1 MSVCIS
7 SLLQTS
13 DLFLD
18 LETLRG
24 EVELDSENV
33 NEEHD
38 RMCKEVASVE
48 ASVKRLRA
56 QNSQLTKKISE
67 TSADVAKK

>member
-1 MSVCIS
+1 MSASIS
-7 SLLQTS
+7 FLLQTS

>member
-1 MSVCIS
+1 MSACIS
-7 SLLQTS
+7 FLLQTS

-24 EVELDSENV
+24 EVELDSDNV

-38 RMCKEVASVE
+38 RMCKELASVE

>member
-7 SLLQTS
+7 FLLQTS

-33 NEEHD
+33 NEEHE

>member
-7 SLLQTS
+7 FLLQTS

-38 RMCKEVASVE
+38 RMCKELASVE

>member
-7 SLLQTS
+7 FLVQTS

>member
-1 MSVCIS
+1 MSASIS
-7 SLLQTS
+7 FLLQTS

-33 NEEHD
+33 NEEHV

-56 QNSQLTKKISE
+56 QNSQLAKKISE

>member
-7 SLLQTS
+7 FLVQTS

-38 RMCKEVASVE
+38 RMCKESASVE

>member
-7 SLLQTS
+7 FLLQTS

>member
-1 MSVCIS
+1 MSACIS
-7 SLLQTS
+7 FLLQTS

-38 RMCKEVASVE
+38 RMCKELASVE

>member
-7 SLLQTS
+7 FLLQTS

-38 RMCKEVASVE
+38 RMCKELASVE

-56 QNSQLTKKISE
+56 QNSQLTKKISD

>member
-1 MSVCIS
+1 MSASIS
-7 SLLQTS
+7 FLLQTS

-33 NEEHD
+33 NEEHV

>member
-1 MSVCIS
+1 MSACIS
-7 SLLQTS
+7 FLLQTS

-67 TSADVAKK
+67 TNADVAKK